1 MEELVS
7 MIVNAL
13 RNISISACID
23 IVVVAFI
30 FYKGY
35 FLIKETRAEQL
46 LKGIALIIV
55 LIEMSVKAKNGL
67 FIFPRGCFFYKV
79 NSLF

>member
-23 IVVVAFI
+23 IVVVD
-30 FYKGY
+30 
-35 FLIKETRAEQL
+35 FL
-46 LKGIALIIV
+46 
-55 LIEMSVKAKNGL
+55 
-67 FIFPRGCFFYKV
+67 
-79 NSLF
+79 